1 MQVIVN
7 RTEFLKKLRI
17 VEKAISENKIK
28 PILSCVYMETRG
40 EMLFLCG
47 TNLETTIT
55 TTVSCKEVVKEGKV
69 AFQYPLIDEYM
80 KELKEEEIQIRMDGE
95 ALIVEGGDAVSE
107 FSTFPYEDYP
117 KAFENFEKREEN
129 VLLQMNSIELATIF
143 DKLKFS
149 AGSTD
154 NPAIHC
160 VRIEGRDGEIHFVT
174 TDTYRLTYLHR
185 AFSLQEDFQMSLP
198 LEAVEACSKIFRGLE
213 AEVRVYFDK
222 KFAHFLMEDIHIV
235 SSLIELTFPAYQTIL
250 SNGNYDKTMGIST
263 ESLISILRRVIIF
276 VRNNEE
282 SKYGAT
288 FHLAEGILK
297 IKGNSDIAKI
307 NEEMAVNYQGAP
319 LKVSLNTKYLFDYV
333 QNLEKDTELSV
344 EMLSS
349 KTSVKVHEKGKE
361 DYIYILMPL
370 ALKD

>member
-40 EMLFLCG
+40 DMLFLCG

-55 TTVSCKEVVKEGKV
+55 TTVFCKEVAKEGKV

-80 KELKEEEIQIRMDGE
+80 KELKEEEIQLRMDGDS
-95 ALIVEGGDAVSE
+95 LMVEGGDAVSE
-107 FSTFPYEDYP
+107 FSTFPFEDYP
-117 KAFENFEKREEN
+117 KAFENFEEEEP
-129 VLLQMNSIELATIF
+129 VLLQINSTELADIF

-160 VRIEGRDGEIHFVT
+160 VRIEGRNGEIHFIT
-174 TDTYRLTYLHR
+174 TDTYRLTYLHKP
-185 AFSLQEDFQMSLP
+185 FSLREEFQMSLP
-198 LEAVEACSKIFRGLE
+198 LEAVEACSKIFRSFE
-213 AEVRVYFDK
+213 SDVKIYFDK
-222 KFAHFLMEDIHIV
+222 KFAHFLIEDIHIA
-235 SSLIELTFPAYQTIL
+235 SSLIELNFPAYQAIL
-250 SNGNYDKTMGIST
+250 SNGNYDKIMGIST
-263 ESLISILRRVIIF
+263 ENLISVLRRVIIF

-288 FHLAEGILK
+288 FNLSDNLLK
-297 IKGNSDIAKI
+297 IRGNSDIAKI
-307 NEEMAVNYQGAP
+307 NEEITVDYQGAP
-319 LKVSLNTKYLFDYV
+319 LKVSLNTKYLFDFV
-333 QNLEKDTELSV
+333 QNLEKDKELSV
-344 EMLSS
+344 EMFSS
-349 KTSVKVHEKGKE
+349 KTSVKIHEKEKD